1 MVTLSQTIPALP
13 VRDAAQRSTTTSS
26 RERDVLHP
34 VSKGGCRRHRLRHA
48 RVRDARP
55 GRQSRHLLPVGD
67 RVIRLG
73 RISYVNM
80 APVFHRL
87 NAEVEEI
94 QGVPTELNRML
105 LDGQLDLAPIS
116 SIEYARHAVALRIL
130 PRMCVSSE
138 GAVDSIQLVSRIP
151 FPQIRSIAVTPE
163 SATSVVLT
171 KVLLPHVVHVPLE
184 EQADAKLLI
193 GDAAL
198 RSAFEDPTPALRP
211 RQALAR
217 AHGAADG
224 LRGLGGAR
232 AGRRRRGR
240 ARALARRV
248 GAARPRRSRR
258 CSRGRRACA
267 TAIPPAISRATSR
280 SCATRSGRA
289 SAPGSTRSSR
299 WRATSASS
307 STCPSCA
314 SSSGSRSRRERV
326 AAPSPSGRP
335 REGARRR
342 ADHRRGGRRRSS
354 SRASS
359 WRSAASP
366 TSCARRKTD
375 PDRITFIVDRNLNY
389 TNICV
394 TDCDFCAF
402 YRSPGD
408 RNEGYLLPKPVIFKK
423 IEETL
428 AIGGTGVLMQGGH
441 HPDLGIDYYEDL
453 FRSIKSR
460 YKIHLHALSPP
471 EIQHIARRSKLT
483 IWETLSRLRDAGLDS
498 IPGGGGEILVD
509 RVREDHRAEED
520 DELGVDR
527 RHAARAPA
535 RHVDDRDDDVR
546 ARRDGRG
553 AGRAHAADPRPA
565 GRDGRLPR
573 LHLVDVPARR
583 QPALRAVPD
592 EAMPTSFD
600 YLLTQAVSRIYL
612 DNVDHIQS
620 SWVTQGL
627 KIGQVALGFGA
638 DDMGSVMIEEN
649 VVSAAGTTH
658 RTSTDELVHL
668 IRSLGKIPV
677 QRDTLYRDV
686 KVWN

>member
-1 MVTLSQTIPALP
+1 MSTVTAPSVREVLAKALDGERITDDEAVTLLE
-13 VRDAAQRSTTTSS
+13 S
-26 RERDVLHP
+26 RELV
-34 VSKGGCRRHRLRHA
+34 A
-48 RVRDARP
+48 
-55 GRQSRHLLPVGD
+55 VG
-67 RVIRLG
+67 
-73 RISYVNM
+73 
-80 APVFHRL
+80 
-87 NAEVEEI
+87 
-94 QGVPTELNRML
+94 
-105 LDGQLDLAPIS
+105 
-116 SIEYARHAVALRIL
+116 
-130 PRMCVSSE
+130 
-138 GAVDSIQLVSRIP
+138 
-151 FPQIRSIAVTPE
+151 
-163 SATSVVLT
+163 
-171 KVLLPHVVHVPLE
+171 
-184 EQADAKLLI
+184 
-193 GDAAL
+193 
-198 RSAFEDPTPALRP
+198 
-211 RQALAR
+211 
-217 AHGAADG
+217 
-224 LRGLGGAR
+224 
-232 AGRRRRGR
+232 
-240 ARALARRV
+240 
-248 GAARPRRSRR
+248 
-258 CSRGRRACA
+258 
-267 TAIPPAISRATSR
+267 
-280 SCATRSGRA
+280 
-289 SAPGSTRSSR
+289 
-299 WRATSASS
+299 
-307 STCPSCA
+307 
-314 SSSGSRSRRERV
+314 RV
-326 AAPSPSGRP
+326 ADELR
-335 REGARRR
+335 
-342 ADHRRGGRRRSS
+342 
-354 SRASS
+354 
-359 WRSAASP
+359 
-366 TSCARRKTD
+366 RRKTD

-483 IWETLSRLRDAGLDS
+483 IWETLTRLRDAGLDS

-509 RVREDHRAEED
+509 RVRRIIAPKKTTSSEWI
-520 DELGVDR
+520 GVM
-527 RHAARAPA
+527 RHAHRLGMSTTATMMYGHVETVPERVEHMRRIRDLQDETGGFRAFISWTFQ
-535 RHVDDRDDDVR
+535 
-546 ARRDGRG
+546 RDGN
-553 AGRAHAADPRPA
+553 
-565 GRDGRLPR
+565 RLSE
-573 LHLVDVPARR
+573 H
-583 QPALRAVPD
+583 VPD